1 MPLKCKNS
9 VIFNVGRE
17 KLVLEKVGICENTN
31 FGSGDRKTYNFYVIN
46 IKVRVTEEMI
56 NVSLKW

>member
-1 MPLKCKNS
+1 MYPSSANS

-31 FGSGDRKTYNFYVIN
+31 FGSGARKTFYKHKSKSHRGN
-46 IKVRVTEEMI
+46 D
-56 NVSLKW
+56 